1 MTFLEKRTSWSL
13 VRLTSARS
21 YFPIF
26 LAESLIGCLM
36 GQVDRA
42 TEAFQQTKGMFLV
55 TQIVKFTRNVFLDE
69 MCRGTCIM
77 VSSLKDLFKGL
88 FIWQSTVLR
97 LGLGKKYSFLVEM
110 GGNLERGV

>member
-1 MTFLEKRTSWSL
+1 
-13 VRLTSARS
+13 
-21 YFPIF
+21 
-26 LAESLIGCLM
+26 
-36 GQVDRA
+36 
-42 TEAFQQTKGMFLV
+42 
-55 TQIVKFTRNVFLDE
+55 
-69 MCRGTCIM
+69 M